1 MNSMKAVA
9 VFVLFFWGGGGGGG
23 GGSAGANYLLVNA
36 ASKIFSCI

>member
-9 VFVLFFWGGGGGGG
+9 VFVLFFFGGGGGG